1 MNEYGTKLRKQDL
14 LFPELSYK
22 IVGSAFDVH
31 NNLGSGHYEKY
42 YQKALAES
50 FSKNQLKYKEQNYF
64 PLKYN
69 NKIIGK
75 NFVDFLAE
83 DKIVV
88 EIKKDSR
95 FAKSHINQV
104 LEYLKLSSL
113 QLAILINFG
122 SQSVSFKR
130 IINLNS

>member
-1 MNEYGTKLRKQDL
+1 MNEYRKITKRQDL

-50 FSKNQLKYKEQNYF
+50 FSKNQLKFKEQDYF

-75 NFVDFLAE
+75 NFVDFLVE
-83 DKIVV
+83 NKIVV

-95 FAKSHINQV
+95 FARSHINQV

-122 SQSVSFKR
+122 NEGVSFKR
-130 IINLNS
+130 LVNLK